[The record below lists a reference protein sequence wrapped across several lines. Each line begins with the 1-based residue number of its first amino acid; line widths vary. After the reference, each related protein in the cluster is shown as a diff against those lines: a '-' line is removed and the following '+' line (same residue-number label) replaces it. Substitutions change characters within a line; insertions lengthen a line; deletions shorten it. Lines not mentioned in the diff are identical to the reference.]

1 MSRLAADIEE
11 RAVGG
16 QGIEGDIT
24 AYRGLVRAEQ
34 EAWRERLLRLSHDL
48 HAEPEL
54 SFAEH
59 RSVTKVTDVLREAG
73 FTVEP
78 GPADVP
84 TAFTAEYGAGEF
96 TVGICAEYDALP
108 DIGHA
113 CGHNIIASAAIG
125 AAIGLAAVAD
135 ELGVRV
141 KVVGTPAEEHGGG
154 KVLLLERGVFDD
166 VTVAMM
172 VHPAQYDTHPG
183 HFSSQAVSRFAVTYG
198 GRASHAAAA
207 PHLGVNAADA
217 AVVAQ
222 VAIGL
227 LRQQITAE
235 CRIGLFVRE
244 GGAVTNIIP
253 ERSVVDCEVRA
264 FDFDEMA
271 ALKQRVLACFE
282 AGALATGTT
291 MAVEPTEPDY
301 AELVQE
307 PEMSELFAA
316 HIESLGRELRD
327 TRGTRGGSTDM
338 GNVSKVL
345 PSIHPS
351 IAIIGCEHPPH
362 THGFAAAAATA
373 AADDAVFDG
382 AVAMALTAVDVAIDP
397 VLRQKF
403 LAEQATRG
411 TAATRV

>member
-1 MSRLAADIEE
+1 MSGQDVTALRDSVREE
-11 RAVGG
+11 QQRW
-16 QGIEGDIT
+16 QEQ
-24 AYRGLVRAEQ
+24 LVR
-34 EAWRERLLRLSHDL
+34 LSRSL

-54 SFAEH
+54 AFAEH
-59 RSVTKVTDVLREAG
+59 RSVAKVTELLAEAG
-73 FTVEP
+73 FAVEP
-78 GPADVP
+78 GPEDVP
-84 TAFTAEYGAGEF
+84 TAFTAVRGSGEF

-108 DIGHA
+108 EIGHA
-113 CGHNIIASAAIG
+113 CGHNVIAAAAVG

-135 ELGVRV
+135 ELGIRV

-172 VHPAQYDTHPG
+172 VHPGQADVHPAA
-183 HFSSQAVSRFAVTYG
+183 FASQAVSRFAVTYE

-207 PHLGVNAADA
+207 PHQGINAADA

-227 LRQQITAE
+227 LRQQITGD

-264 FDFDEMA
+264 FDVESMS
-271 ALKQRVLACFE
+271 ALQERVMACFD
-282 AGALATGTT
+282 AGARASGAT
-291 MAVEPTEPDY
+291 MFVEPTEPLY

-307 PEMSELFAA
+307 PAMADRFAA
-316 HIESLGRELRD
+316 HVEALGRELRETD
-327 TRGTRGGSTDM
+327 HRPGGSTDM
-338 GNVSKVL
+338 GNVSHVV

-351 IAIIGCEHPPH
+351 IAIVGCEHPPH
-362 THGFAAAAATA
+362 TRGFAAAAATP
-373 AADDAVFDG
+373 AADDAVLDG
-382 AVAMALTAVDVAIDP
+382 AAAMALTAVDVAADP

-403 LAEQATRG
+403 LDKHADRRARARD
-411 TAATRV
+411 AAAG

>member
-1 MSRLAADIEE
+1 M
-11 RAVGG
+11 GG
-16 QGIEGDIT
+16 QGTQGDIT
-24 AYRGLVRAEQ
+24 TYWRRVRAEQ
-34 EAWRERLLRLSHDL
+34 ESWRERLVRLSHDL

-54 SFAEH
+54 AFAEH
-59 RSVTKVTDVLREAG
+59 RSVAKVTDLLREAG
-73 FTVEP
+73 FAVEP
-78 GPADVP
+78 GPEDVP
-84 TAFTAEYGAGEF
+84 TAFTADYGTGEF

-113 CGHNIIASAAIG
+113 CGHNIIAAAAVG

-135 ELGVRV
+135 DLGIRV

-172 VHPAQYDTHPG
+172 VHPGQHDAHPAA
-183 HFSSQAVSRFAVTYG
+183 FSSQAVSRFAVTYT

-207 PHLGVNAADA
+207 PHQGINAADA

-227 LRQQITAE
+227 LRQQITGD

-253 ERSVVDCEVRA
+253 ERAIVDCEVRA
-264 FDFDEMA
+264 FDVDEMS

-282 AGALATGTT
+282 AGALASGAT

-307 PEMSELFAA
+307 PTMSEFFAG

-327 TRGTRGGSTDM
+327 TRGSRGGSTDM

-351 IAIIGCEHPPH
+351 IAITGCEFPPH
-362 THGFAAAAATA
+362 TRGFAAAAATP
-373 AADDAVFDG
+373 AADDAVADG
-382 AVAMALTAVDVAIDP
+382 AAAMALTAVDVAVDP

-403 LAEQATRG
+403 SDEHAARGG
-411 TAATRV
+411 TA